1 MKEKLKKLFTI
12 DRSLTQFIDE
22 DGKKT
27 TLLNLMIP
35 IFLESALR
43 ILMGT
48 VNSVILSR
56 FTPTAAGAIGTASI
70 IINFMNSLFSMISA
84 GVTVIIVQNLG
95 AGHRKRAAD
104 AASLSVAICGIM
116 SFVLGLVLSFMS
128 RQLMNGLMN
137 LTGDQL
143 EEAVEYFRIV
153 SRYNIVSTLISVFSA
168 IGRSYGKTRA
178 NLFIAVLMNAIN
190 AVISAAVI
198 FRPFEIPLHG
208 IAGVAIGRVIAETIA
223 FIVNV
228 ILIIKLRIGLNVQ
241 AVLHP
246 DMELVRDIIKYGL
259 PSGIGT
265 ISYNVS
271 TIFSSAIIGGFG
283 STVVTAKT
291 YLNTVTSFS
300 TGLGFSAGMAT
311 SILIG
316 WNVGRGDM
324 ERAYRVNFEAIKIAL
339 LTNVGLSTVMA
350 FLAKPI
356 YRAMFNA
363 SDEVLALIQP
373 IMFIEA
379 VLNIG
384 RSVNVVEENSLR
396 ATGDVVYQ
404 MAVGMLSCWL
414 CSVLFCY
421 INGVVLGYG
430 LVGCWFA
437 FLLDEW
443 TRAALYLRRWISRK
457 WMDKRIIKE
466 Q

>member
-1 MKEKLKKLFTI
+1 MKNKLRSLFTI

-22 DGKKT
+22 DGKTT
-27 TLLNLMIP
+27 TLLSLMIP

-56 FTPTAAGAIGTASI
+56 FTQTAAGAIGTASI

-95 AGHRKRAAD
+95 AGQRKRAAD
-104 AASLSVAICGIM
+104 AASLSVAICGLI
-116 SFVLGLVLSFMS
+116 SLVLGFALSLMS
-128 RQLMNGLMN
+128 RQLMSSLMH
-137 LTGDQL
+137 LTGEQL
-143 EEAVEYFRIV
+143 EEGVVYFRIV
-153 SRYNIVSTLISVFSA
+153 SRYNIISTMISVFSA
-168 IGRSYGKTRA
+168 VGRSYGKTRA
-178 NLFIAVLMNAIN
+178 NLVIAVLMNAIN
-190 AVISAAVI
+190 AAISALVV
-198 FRPFEIPLHG
+198 FRPIEIPLHG
-208 IAGVAIGRVIAETIA
+208 IAGVAVGRVIAEAIA
-223 FIVNV
+223 FAVNV
-228 ILIIKLRIGLNVQ
+228 ILIIRLKIGLNAK

-246 DMELVRDIIKYGL
+246 DMELVKDIIKYGL

-291 YLNTVTSFS
+291 YLNSVTSFS

-316 WNVGRGDM
+316 WNVGKGDM
-324 ERAYRVNFEAIKIAL
+324 DRAYRVNFEAIKIAL
-339 LTNVGLSTVMA
+339 LANVGLSTTMA
-350 FLAKPI
+350 FLTKPI
-356 YRAMFNA
+356 YRAMFHA
-363 SDEVLALIQP
+363 SDEVLALVQP

-396 ATGDVVYQ
+396 AAGDVVYQ
-404 MAVGMLSCWL
+404 MVVGIACCWL

-430 LVGCWFA
+430 LIGCWFA
-437 FLLDEW
+437 FMFDEW
-443 TRAALYLRRWISRK
+443 SRAALYLYRWISKK
-457 WMDKRIIKE
+457 WMEKRIIH

>member
-1 MKEKLKKLFTI
+1 MKGKIKNLFSI
-12 DRSLTQFIDE
+12 DTTLTQFIDD
-22 DGKKT
+22 DGKRT
-27 TLLNLMIP
+27 TLLSLMIP

-43 ILMGT
+43 VLMGT

-95 AGHRKRAAD
+95 AGNRKRAAD
-104 AASLSVAICGIM
+104 AASLSVAICGLM
-116 SFVLGLVLSFMS
+116 SLVLGFVLSLLS
-128 RQLMNGLMN
+128 RQLMGGLMN
-137 LTGDQL
+137 LAGDQL
-143 EEAVEYFRIV
+143 EEAVEYFSIV
-153 SRYNIVSTLISVFSA
+153 SRFNVISTLISVFSA
-168 IGRSYGKTRA
+168 IGRSYGKTKA
-178 NLFIAVLMNAIN
+178 NLVISVLMNVIN
-190 AVISAAVI
+190 ALLSSAVV
-198 FRPFEIPLHG
+198 FRTVDIPLHG
-208 IAGVAIGRVIAETIA
+208 ISGVAAGRVIAETIA
-223 FIVNV
+223 FAVNV
-228 ILIIKLRIGLNVQ
+228 LIIIRLRIGLNAK

-246 DMELVRDIIKYGL
+246 DMNIVNDIVKYGL

-283 STVVTAKT
+283 TTVVTAKT
-291 YLNTVTSFS
+291 YLNSVTSFS

-324 ERAYRVNFEAIKIAL
+324 ERAYKVNFEAIKIAL
-339 LTNVGLSTVMA
+339 IANVGLSTAMA
-350 FLAKPI
+350 ILAKPI
-356 YRAMFNA
+356 FRSMFSA
-363 SDEVLALIQP
+363 SDEVLALVQP
-373 IMFIEA
+373 VMFIEA
-379 VLNIG
+379 VLNVG

-396 ATGDVVYQ
+396 AAGDVVYQ

-421 INGVVLGYG
+421 IFGVVMGYG
-430 LVGCWFA
+430 LIGCWFA

-443 TRAALYLRRWISRK
+443 TRASLYLYRWISKK
-457 WMDKRIIKE
+457 WMQKRIIH
-466 Q
+466 

>member
-1 MKEKLKKLFTI
+1 MKEKLKRLFTI

-56 FTPTAAGAIGTASI
+56 FTQTAAGAIGTASI

-104 AASLSVAICGIM
+104 AASLSVAICGLM
-116 SFVLGLVLSFMS
+116 SLVLGFVLSLMS
-128 RQLMNGLMN
+128 RQLMSGLMN

-143 EEAVEYFRIV
+143 EEAVVYFRIV
-153 SRYNIVSTLISVFSA
+153 SRYIIVSTLISVFSA

-178 NLFIAVLMNAIN
+178 NLVIAVLMNVIN
-190 AVISAAVI
+190 AVISAVVV

-208 IAGVAIGRVIAETIA
+208 IAGVAVGRIIAETIA
-223 FIVNV
+223 FLVNI
-228 ILIIKLRIGLNVQ
+228 ILIIRLKIGLNHE

-246 DMELVRDIIKYGL
+246 DLELVRDIIKYGL

-291 YLNTVTSFS
+291 YLNSVTSFS
-300 TGLGFSAGMAT
+300 TGLGFTAGMAT

-316 WNVGRGDM
+316 WNVGKGDM
-324 ERAYRVNFEAIKIAL
+324 DRAYRVNFEAIKIAL
-339 LTNVGLSTVMA
+339 LANVGLSTVMA
-350 FLAKPI
+350 FLTKPI
-356 YRAMFNA
+356 YRAMFHA
-363 SDEVLALIQP
+363 SDEVLALVQP

-384 RSVNVVEENSLR
+384 RAVNVVEESCLR

-404 MAVGMLSCWL
+404 MAVGMLSCWI

-430 LVGCWFA
+430 LIGCWFA

-443 TRAALYLRRWISRK
+443 TRAVLYLRRWINKK
-457 WMDKRIIKE
+457 WMEKRIIRE

>member
-1 MKEKLKKLFTI
+1 MKEKLKALFTI

-22 DGKKT
+22 DGKRT
-27 TLLNLMIP
+27 TLLSLMIP

-95 AGHRKRAAD
+95 AGRRKRAAD
-104 AASLSVAICGIM
+104 AASLSVAICGLM
-116 SFVLGLVLSFMS
+116 SIILGFILSLLS
-128 RQLMNGLMN
+128 RQLMSGLMN
-137 LTGDQL
+137 LTGEQL
-143 EEAVEYFRIV
+143 EEAVVYFRIV

-178 NLFIAVLMNAIN
+178 NLVIAVLMNVIN
-190 AVISAAVI
+190 AAISAVVV
-198 FRPFEIPLHG
+198 FRPFETPLHG
-208 IAGVAIGRVIAETIA
+208 IAGVAVGRVIAETIA

-228 ILIIKLRIGLNVQ
+228 ILIVRLKIGLNTD

-246 DMELVRDIIKYGL
+246 DIQLVKDIIKYGL

-283 STVVTAKT
+283 TTVVTAKT
-291 YLNTVTSFS
+291 YLNSVTSFS
-300 TGLGFSAGMAT
+300 TGLGFAAGMAT

-316 WNVGRGDM
+316 WNVGKGDM
-324 ERAYRVNFEAIKIAL
+324 DRAYRVNFEAIKIAL
-339 LTNVGLSTVMA
+339 IANVGLSTIMA

-356 YRAMFNA
+356 FRAMFHA
-363 SDEVLALIQP
+363 SDEVLALVQP

-384 RSVNVVEENSLR
+384 RAVNVVEESCLR

-404 MAVGMLSCWL
+404 MVVGMACCWL

-421 INGVVLGYG
+421 IFGVVFGYG
-430 LVGCWFA
+430 LIGCWFA

-443 TRAALYLRRWISRK
+443 TRAALYLYRWISKK
-457 WMDKRIIKE
+457 WMEKRIIK

>member
-1 MKEKLKKLFTI
+1 MKEKIKKLFTI
-12 DRSLTQFIDE
+12 DRSLTQFIDDE
-22 DGKKT
+22 GKRI
-27 TLLNLMIP
+27 TLLSLMIP

-70 IINFMNSLFSMISA
+70 IINFMNSLFSMISS

-95 AGHRKRAAD
+95 AGNRKNAAD
-104 AASLSVAICGIM
+104 AASLSVVICGLM
-116 SFVLGLVLSFMS
+116 SLVLGGGLSLMS
-128 RQLMNGLMN
+128 RQLMGGLMN
-137 LTGDQL
+137 LTGDQM
-143 EEAVEYFRIV
+143 EEAVEYFTIV
-153 SRYNIVSTLISVFSA
+153 SRFNIVSTLISVFAA

-178 NLFIAVLMNAIN
+178 NLVISILMNVIN
-190 AVISAAVI
+190 ALISALVI
-198 FRPFEIPLHG
+198 FRPIETPLRG

-223 FIVNV
+223 FIVNII
-228 ILIIKLRIGLNVQ
+228 ILVKLRIGLSAE

-246 DMELVRDIIKYGL
+246 DMHQVRDIIKYGL

-291 YLNTVTSFS
+291 YLNSVTSFS
-300 TGLGFSAGMAT
+300 TGLGFSAGLAT

-324 ERAYRVNFEAIKIAL
+324 EKAYRTAFEAIKITL
-339 LTNVGLSTVMA
+339 LANLCLSTTMA
-350 FLAKPI
+350 FFAKPVF
-356 YRAMFNA
+356 RAMFHA
-363 SDEVLALIQP
+363 SDEVLALVQP
-373 IMFIEA
+373 IMFVE
-379 VLNIG
+379 VFLNIG
-384 RSVNVVEENSLR
+384 RAVNVVEDNSLR
-396 ATGDVVYQ
+396 AAGDVVYQ
-404 MAVGMLSCWL
+404 MAVGIACCWL

-421 INGVVLGYG
+421 INGVVLGFG
-430 LVGCWFA
+430 LLGCWFA
-437 FLLDEW
+437 FMFDEW
-443 TRAALYLRRWISRK
+443 SRAALYLYRWISKK
-457 WMDKRIIKE
+457 WMDKRIIR

>member
-1 MKEKLKKLFTI
+1 MPEKIKRIFSI
-12 DRSLTQFIDE
+12 DRSLVEFIDDE
-22 DGKKT
+22 GRKT
-27 TLLNLMIP
+27 TLLDIMIP

-43 ILMGT
+43 MLMGA

-56 FTPTAAGAIGTASI
+56 YTQTAAGAVGTASV
-70 IINFMNSLFSMISA
+70 IINFMNSLFSMISS

-95 AGHRKRAAD
+95 AGNRKRAAD

-116 SFVLGLVLSFMS
+116 SLVLGFVLSLLS
-128 RQLMNGLMN
+128 RQLMGGLMN
-137 LTGDQL
+137 LTGEQL
-143 EEAVEYFRIV
+143 EEAVVYFSIV

-168 IGRSYGKTRA
+168 IGRSYGRTRA
-178 NLFIAVLMNAIN
+178 NLVIAVLMNTIN
-190 AVISAAVI
+190 ALISSVVV
-198 FRPFEIPLHG
+198 FRPFEIPLHA
-208 IAGVAIGRVIAETIA
+208 IRGVAIGRVIAETIA
-223 FIVNV
+223 FLVN
-228 ILIIKLRIGLNVQ
+228 IIIIRKLKIGLNAG

-246 DMELVRDIIKYGL
+246 DIKLVEDIIKYGL

-291 YLNTVTSFS
+291 YLNSVTSFS

-316 WNVGRGDM
+316 WNVGKGDM
-324 ERAYRVNFEAIKIAL
+324 EKAYRANFEAIKIAL
-339 LTNVGLSTVMA
+339 LSNLTLSLSMA

-356 YRAMFNA
+356 FRGMFGA
-363 SDEVLALIQP
+363 SDEVLALVQP

-384 RSVNVVEENSLR
+384 RSVNVVEENCLR
-396 ATGDVVYQ
+396 AAGDVVFQ
-404 MAVGMLSCWL
+404 MAVGMLCCWL

-421 INGVVLGYG
+421 VNGVVLGYG
-430 LVGCWFA
+430 LIGCWFA

-443 TRAALYLRRWISRK
+443 TRAALYLRRWISKK
-457 WMDKRIIKE
+457 WMEKRIISN
-466 Q
+466 

>member
-1 MKEKLKKLFTI
+1 MKEKLKKLFTV
-12 DRSLTQFIDE
+12 DRSLTRFVDDE
-22 DGKKT
+22 GKT
-27 TLLNLMIP
+27 ITLLSLMIP

-70 IINFMNSLFSMISA
+70 IINFMNSLFSMIST

-95 AGHRKRAAD
+95 AGNRKRAAD
-104 AASLSVAICGIM
+104 AASLSVAICGMM
-116 SFVLGLVLSFMS
+116 SLVLGFILSLMS
-128 RQLMNGLMN
+128 RQLMGGLMN
-137 LTGDQL
+137 LEGDQL
-143 EEAVEYFRIV
+143 EEAVVYFSIV
-153 SRYNIVSTLISVFSA
+153 SRFNIISTLISVFSA

-178 NLFIAVLMNAIN
+178 NLVIAVLMNVIN
-190 AVISAAVI
+190 AAISAVVV

-208 IAGVAIGRVIAETIA
+208 IAGVATGRVIAEAIA

-228 ILIIKLRIGLNVQ
+228 FLINKLRIGLNAE

-246 DMELVRDIIKYGL
+246 DMEQVRDIIKYGL

-283 STVVTAKT
+283 STVVSAKT
-291 YLNTVTSFS
+291 YLNSVTSFS

-324 ERAYRVNFEAIKIAL
+324 DRAYRTNFEAIKISMLA
-339 LTNVGLSTVMA
+339 NVGLSTIMA
-350 FLAKPI
+350 FFAKPVF
-356 YRAMFNA
+356 RAMFHA
-363 SDEVLALIQP
+363 SDEILALVQP

-379 VLNIG
+379 ALNIG
-384 RSVNVVEENSLR
+384 RSVNVVEDNSLR
-396 ATGDVVYQ
+396 AAGDVVYQ
-404 MAVGMLSCWL
+404 MVVAILSCWL

-421 INGVVLGYG
+421 IFGVVFGKG
-430 LVGCWFA
+430 LIGCWFA
-437 FLLDEW
+437 FMLDEW
-443 TRAALYLRRWISRK
+443 MRAIMYLRRWISKK
-457 WMDKRIIKE
+457 WMEKRIIKE
-466 Q
+466 S

>member
-1 MKEKLKKLFTI
+1 
-12 DRSLTQFIDE
+12 
-22 DGKKT
+22 
-27 TLLNLMIP
+27 MIP

-56 FTPTAAGAIGTASI
+56 FTPTAAGAIGTAST

-84 GVTVIIVQNLG
+84 GVSVIVVQNLG
-95 AGHRKRAAD
+95 AGNRKKAAD
-104 AASLSVAICGIM
+104 AASLSVAICAMM
-116 SFVLGLVLSFMS
+116 SLVLGFILSLMS
-128 RQLMNGLMN
+128 RQLMGGLMN

-143 EEAVEYFRIV
+143 EEAVIYFRTV

-178 NLFIAVLMNAIN
+178 NLVISVLMNVIN
-190 AVISAAVI
+190 AIISALVV
-198 FRPFEIPLHG
+198 FRPFEIPLYG
-208 IAGVAIGRVIAETIA
+208 IEGVATGRVIAEAIA

-228 ILIIKLRIGLNVQ
+228 LLIIRLKIGLNVK

-246 DMELVRDIIKYGL
+246 DMGLVRDIIRYGL

-265 ISYNVS
+265 VSYNVS

-291 YLNTVTSFS
+291 YLNSITSFS
-300 TGLGFSAGMAT
+300 SGFGFSAGMAT

-324 ERAYRVNFEAIKIAL
+324 EKAYRTNFEAIKITL
-339 LTNVGLSTVMA
+339 LTTLGLSTTMA
-350 FLAKPI
+350 FFAKPI
-356 YRAMFNA
+356 FRAMFGA
-363 SDEVLALIQP
+363 SDEILALVQP
-373 IMFIEA
+373 IMFIEVA
-379 VLNIG
+379 LNIG
-384 RSVNVVEENSLR
+384 RAVNVVEDNSLR
-396 ATGDVVYQ
+396 AAGDVVYQ
-404 MAVGMLSCWL
+404 MVVAIFCCWL

-430 LVGCWFA
+430 LIGCWFA

-443 TRAALYLRRWISRK
+443 TRAALYLHRWISKK
-457 WMDKRIIKE
+457 WMEKRIIHD

>member
-1 MKEKLKKLFTI
+1 MKNKLRSLFTI

-22 DGKKT
+22 DGKTT
-27 TLLNLMIP
+27 TLLSLMIP

-56 FTPTAAGAIGTASI
+56 FTQTAAGAIGTASI

-95 AGHRKRAAD
+95 AGQRKRAAD
-104 AASLSVAICGIM
+104 AASLSVAICGLM
-116 SFVLGLVLSFMS
+116 SLVLGFALSLMS
-128 RQLMNGLMN
+128 RQLMSGLMH
-137 LTGDQL
+137 LTGEQL
-143 EEAVEYFRIV
+143 EEGVVYFRIV
-153 SRYNIVSTLISVFSA
+153 SRYNIISTMISVFSA
-168 IGRSYGKTRA
+168 VGRSYGKTRA
-178 NLFIAVLMNAIN
+178 NLVIAVLMNAIN
-190 AVISAAVI
+190 AAISALVV
-198 FRPFEIPLHG
+198 FRPIEIPLHG
-208 IAGVAIGRVIAETIA
+208 IAGVAAGRVIAEAIA
-223 FIVNV
+223 FAVNV
-228 ILIIKLRIGLNVQ
+228 ILIIRLKIGLNAK

-246 DMELVRDIIKYGL
+246 DMELVKDIIKYGL

-291 YLNTVTSFS
+291 YLNSVTSFS

-316 WNVGRGDM
+316 WNVGKGDM
-324 ERAYRVNFEAIKIAL
+324 DRAYRVNFEAIKIAL
-339 LTNVGLSTVMA
+339 LANVGLSTTMA
-350 FLAKPI
+350 FLTKPI
-356 YRAMFNA
+356 YRAMFHA
-363 SDEVLALIQP
+363 SDEVLALVQP

-396 ATGDVVYQ
+396 AAGDVVYQ
-404 MAVGMLSCWL
+404 MVVGIACCWL

-430 LVGCWFA
+430 LIGCWFA
-437 FLLDEW
+437 FMFDEW
-443 TRAALYLRRWISRK
+443 SRAALYLYRWISKK
-457 WMDKRIIKE
+457 WMEKRIIH